1 MNIEMKIISIDIK
14 YIKLFQ
20 FHVNVSTSKYI
31 MKCFVGVVWYKRKIC
46 DIVGSFWLLGIKI
59 IQHTKKKKT

>member
-20 FHVNVSTSKYI
+20 FHVNVPTSKYI

-46 DIVGSFWLLGIKI
+46 DIVGSFWLLRIKT
-59 IQHTKKKKT
+59 HEKKKT